1 MAALRGAATLKAR
14 LQKGFG
20 ATTIPPI
27 EEKCGEAKETNIL
40 TALDYV
46 FRGGVLLKRTRKG
59 MSTEMFATMILPR
72 LNNKRRME
80 NA

>member
-1 MAALRGAATLKAR
+1 LRRSA
-14 LQKGFG
+14 
-20 ATTIPPI
+20 
-27 EEKCGEAKETNIL
+27 CGEAKETNIL
-40 TALDYV
+40 TALDCV

-59 MSTEMFATMILPR
+59 MSTDMFATMILLQ